1 MVAKITIGKSVR
13 GILNYNENKVKEK
26 QAQCIEASG
35 YGVEPDGLTFSQ
47 KLNRLELLQEKNK
60 RVKTNA
66 VHISLNFDPSEK
78 FNKAQLTTIAGS
90 YVEKI
95 GFGDQPYLVYQH
107 FDAGH
112 PHIHI
117 LTTNVKG
124 NGQAISLHNIGRGR
138 SEQARKE
145 LEQEYNLVV
154 AESRSQKRM
163 LGLKPLPLEKLQY
176 GQTETKRAIT
186 NIVNTIVSQYNFTS
200 LSELNAVLRQYNI
213 LADRGNEHS
222 RMFKGQGLVYTA
234 IDELGNK
241 RGVAIKSSDL
251 YNKPTLKNLEKVF
264 QKNGRS
270 RKLYR
275 AMLKEQLDKA
285 IGDDTRLTR
294 RQLEYRLRKENIRI
308 VFRENK
314 EGQLYGVTYIDQF
327 KKSVFNGSDLDK
339 AYAANA
345 ISQRLLPDTGQSQTF
360 NKDQTHSRELAGMTP
375 SSNLLEALMQD
386 PKAADYL
393 PVQLKRKRKR
403 KKRAQQ

>member
-35 YGVEPDGLTFSQ
+35 YGMEQDALSFSQ
-47 KLNRLELLQEKNK
+47 KLNRLQALQERN
-60 RVKTNA
+60 RRLKTNA

-78 FNKAQLTTIAGS
+78 LSKVQLSAIAGA
-90 YVEKI
+90 YMNKI

-117 LTTNVKG
+117 LTTNVKD
-124 NGQAISLHNIGRGR
+124 NGRAISLHNIGKGR
-138 SEQARKE
+138 SEEARKE
-145 LEQEYNLVV
+145 LEQEFGLVV

-186 NIVNTIVSQYNFTS
+186 NIVNTVVSQYNFTS
-200 LSELNAVLRQYNI
+200 LNELNAVLKQYNVA
-213 LADRGNEHS
+213 ADRGNENS
-222 RMFKGQGLVYTA
+222 RMYKGQGLVYSA
-234 IDELGNK
+234 IDERGNK
-241 RGVAIKSSDL
+241 LGVAIKASDL

-270 RKLYR
+270 RKLYQ
-275 AMLKEQLDKA
+275 AMLKERINKA
-285 IGDDTRLTR
+285 IGNDARLTR
-294 RQLEYRLRKENIRI
+294 RQLEYRLRKENIRV

-327 KKSVFNGSDLDK
+327 KKSVFNGGDLGK

-345 ISQRLLPDTGQSQTF
+345 ISQRLLPEYGQSQTPTK
-360 NKDQTHSRELAGMTP
+360 NRAHTAQLPGIAPSLNLAET
-375 SSNLLEALMQD
+375 LLQD
-386 PKAADYL
+386 PASADYL
-393 PVQLKRKRKR
+393 PAQLKRKRKR
-403 KKRAQQ
+403 KKRPQH